1 MKHSSILDFFS
12 TSVAKSINS
21 DYVIKCIMID
31 PGCNFDNGRC
41 GPKVK
46 PDLRLKEIGALN
58 ISTGH
63 DIHATEAASAVAIK
77 NAFQIVIKIKIAFLN
92 MI

>member
-1 MKHSSILDFFS
+1 MMVVLM
-12 TSVAKSINS
+12 
-21 DYVIKCIMID
+21 IKV
-31 PGCNFDNGRC
+31 GRK

-46 PDLRLKEIGALN
+46 PDLRLKESEALN

-77 NAFQIVIKIKIAFLN
+77 VHLKL
-92 MI
+92 

>member
-1 MKHSSILDFFS
+1 MINRRPYLLMKHSSILDFFS

-31 PGCNFDNGRC
+31 TGCNFDNGRC

-46 PDLRLKEIGALN
+46 PDLRLKEIEPSTFPPVT
-58 ISTGH
+58 ISMQLKLH
-63 DIHATEAASAVAIK
+63 L
-77 NAFQIVIKIKIAFLN
+77 QLR
-92 MI
+92 